1 MCSRGGRSRSIS
13 IIAGYLMYAKQYS
26 FTETI
31 QYLASKCH
39 RMRINK
45 GFYVQLRYFYYLIH
59 QGNLYDSYR
68 MLFENPAFSPFVQ
81 IRIHHPRFG
90 YGSLASSH
98 DHGGFHYP
106 WCHCKECLFHSGVTR
121 RYSPY
126 SQECPFC
133 LAVSD
138 FSFCSLFTS
147 TTMNETRF
155 QQPRL
160 KETVSLRQS
169 TLICSDSDD
178 DELII
183 PIAKRF

>member
-1 MCSRGGRSRSIS
+1 
-13 IIAGYLMYAKQYS
+13 MYAKQYS

-31 QYLASKCH
+31 QFLASKCH

-45 GFYVQLRYFYYLIH
+45 GFYVQLRYFYYLLH

-68 MLFENPAFSPFVQ
+68 TLFENPGFSPLVQ
-81 IRIHHPRFG
+81 LRIYHPRYG
-90 YGSLASSH
+90 YGSLITCHNH
-98 DHGGFHYP
+98 DGFRYP
-106 WCHCKECLFHSGVTR
+106 WCHCKECVLLSRVICRHVPHT
-121 RYSPY
+121 
-126 SQECPFC
+126 QECPYC

-138 FSFCSLFTS
+138 FSFCSLFKQ
-147 TTMNETRF
+147 TTMNEIRL
-155 QQPRL
+155 QPRL
-160 KETVSLRQS
+160 KETVPLRQS